1 MLHVPVQVRASRLL
15 DCARKLNLMQ
25 VPANM
30 AVVTQG
36 EPGDA
41 FYVVLT
47 GTLDVL
53 VGTTNVNTMVSG
65 TTFGEKALE
74 NDAPRSA
81 TVVAAEPCKLL
92 VLLASDYKSLAT
104 HAQLRMNKDLAAFLM
119 AECSAFKQ
127 FSISRV
133 LNIVKLVVRKK
144 FKKGDQVLAQNDRAN
159 GLCILLKGRVRLR
172 RTISVKV
179 DTQDCS
185 KPRHYPQSIVSI

>member
-1 MLHVPVQVRASRLL
+1 
-15 DCARKLNLMQ
+15 MQ

-41 FYVVLT
+41 FYIVLT

-133 LNIVKLVVRKK
+133 LNIIKLVVRKK

-179 DTQDCS
+179 NTEHYS
-185 KPRHYPQSIVSI
+185 KPSHHPNLSYPS